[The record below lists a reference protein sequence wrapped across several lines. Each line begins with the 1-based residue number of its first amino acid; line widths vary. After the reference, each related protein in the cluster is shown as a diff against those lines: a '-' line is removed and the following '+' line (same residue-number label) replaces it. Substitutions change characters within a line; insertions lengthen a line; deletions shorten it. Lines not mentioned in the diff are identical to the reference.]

1 LKCCRRLV
9 GRLVGGNL
17 DLLLPGKEKV
27 LGLILMTRYISC
39 QFVRKFFLIKI
50 SIFLII
56 KIIDAAAFVDK
67 EDRTDELSNP
77 QANDRSETLFIHET
91 EACREPIWAF

>member
-1 LKCCRRLV
+1 
-9 GRLVGGNL
+9 
-17 DLLLPGKEKV
+17 
-27 LGLILMTRYISC
+27 
-39 QFVRKFFLIKI
+39 LIKI